1 MNSHYPQDLSALA
14 DRPDFEIPTVPQA
27 KAGLVRR
34 MARATLSAAAFAG
47 ITMGVAVVFFVPVLI
62 FNLSRIEALEVAGEL
77 MPASVF
83 VDQLGALFWGTAII
97 ALAFTSLMTGLFF
110 MAAGATIRPRSR
122 TVSQENALTHLTVL
136 RLSGSE
142 R

>member
-14 DRPDFEIPTVPQA
+14 DRPDFEIPPVPHT
-27 KAGLVRR
+27 KVGLFRR
-34 MARATLSAAAFAG
+34 LARAAVAAGAFTGVTL
-47 ITMGVAVVFFVPVLI
+47 GVAVVFFVPVFV

-77 MPASVF
+77 IPASVF

-110 MAAGATIRPRSR
+110 MAAGTTIRPRSR
-122 TVSQENALTHLTVL
+122 PVSKEDPLMHLTVL